1 MPTSKTADDDDIDN
15 PNSAVETIEKEGEHE
30 EETWS
35 SYNLQIYASRKGPPL
50 GTLLFNELE
59 EKAREK
65 LKDHPSELKA
75 LFHRNIRSN

>member
-1 MPTSKTADDDDIDN
+1 MHKTADDDLDTSS
-15 PNSAVETIEKEGEHE
+15 NSAVRTIEKEGEHE

-65 LKDHPSELKA
+65 LKNHPSELNA
-75 LFHRNIRSN
+75 LFHRNIRSD